1 MMPPKGKKQYHC
13 QTLTLDMLSS
23 LPENVIDDI
32 LVRLPLRDVV
42 RTSILSKK
50 WRYNWCRLPE
60 LALDQT
66 LWITKKDLMYFTH
79 KFTKIVNHIMRFH
92 DGPITKFTLFIP
104 YLERSPNIDKLIR
117 FLRRNGIRHLVLR
130 LPIRGNPYELPPSF
144 FTCFELRHLTLQ
156 NCSVQPPPACR
167 GFDRLISLELRD
179 VTISSKLL
187 ESLISHCLLLE
198 QLVLQ
203 ISSALSDVIGINAPM
218 LRSFDFTGSMSSIC
232 LKRSPLLAK
241 LSLMHREY
249 YVAARKSDIAE
260 FFESFSALEYLHLND
275 MSFVAGAGEI
285 PTRLSFNLNCVKHLR
300 ISSIFLGCWDE
311 VACALCLIKSFPYLQ
326 YVEIK
331 VERDDND
338 IPALECLDVERF
350 SDVSFN
356 HLREVKL
363 IQTNGTI
370 PEMQL
375 MKLLLAVSPGL
386 ERMLIEPCLVED
398 SAAVRLLAELTKFQ
412 RASPEA
418 EVVYNLDKHPYYNR
432 PV

>member
-1 MMPPKGKKQYHC
+1 MAISIFFDIRSWFLLANIYMMPPKGKRQYHC
-13 QTLTLDMLSS
+13 QILPLDMLSS

-66 LWITKKDLMYFTH
+66 LWITKKDLMYFAH
-79 KFTKIVNHIMRFH
+79 KFTKIVTHFMRFH
-92 DGPITKFTLFIP
+92 DGAITKFTLFIP

-117 FLRRNGIRHLVLR
+117 FLRRNGIRHLALR

-156 NCSVQPPPACR
+156 NLLIIPPPAFR

-203 ISSALSDVIGINAPM
+203 ISSALRDVIGINGPM

-232 LKRSPLLAK
+232 LKSTPLLAK
-241 LSLMHREY
+241 LSLTHMEY
-249 YVAARKSDIAE
+249 YVAARKSNIAE
-260 FFESFSALEYLHLND
+260 FFESFSAIEYLHLND
-275 MSFVAGAGEI
+275 MEQVKYQQGFRLILTVSNIFAYLVFFWVAGM
-285 PTRLSFNLNCVKHLR
+285 RLH
-300 ISSIFLGCWDE
+300 
-311 VACALCLIKSFPYLQ
+311 ALF
-326 YVEIK
+326 

-375 MKLLLAVSPGL
+375 MKLLLAMSPGL

-398 SAAVRLLAELTKFQ
+398 SANVRILAELTKFQ

-418 EVVYNLDKHPYYNR
+418 EVVYKLDKHRYYDH

>member
-13 QTLTLDMLSS
+13 QILPLDMLSS

-32 LVRLPLRDVV
+32 LLRLPLRDVV

-66 LWITKKDLMYFTH
+66 LWITKKDLMYFAH
-79 KFTKIVNHIMRFH
+79 KFTKIVTHFMRFH

-117 FLRRNGIRHLVLR
+117 FLCRNGIRHLVLR
-130 LPIRGNPYELPPSF
+130 LPIRGNLYELPPSF

-156 NCSVQPPPACR
+156 NLLILPPPAFR
-167 GFDRLISLELRD
+167 GFDRLIILELRD

-203 ISSALSDVIGINAPM
+203 ISSALSEVIGINGPM

-232 LKRSPLLAK
+232 LKSTPLLAK
-241 LSLMHREY
+241 LSLTHREY
-249 YVAARKSDIAE
+249 YVAARKSNIAE
-260 FFESFSALEYLHLND
+260 FFESFSAIEYLHLND

-285 PTRLSFNLNCVKHLR
+285 PTRLLFNLNCVKHLR

-311 VACALCLIKSFPYLQ
+311 VACALCLIRSFPFLQ
-326 YVEIK
+326 YMEIK

-338 IPALECLDVERF
+338 IPAL
-350 SDVSFN
+350 
-356 HLREVKL
+356 
-363 IQTNGTI
+363 
-370 PEMQL
+370 
-375 MKLLLAVSPGL
+375 
-386 ERMLIEPCLVED
+386 
-398 SAAVRLLAELTKFQ
+398 
-412 RASPEA
+412 
-418 EVVYNLDKHPYYNR
+418 
-432 PV
+432 